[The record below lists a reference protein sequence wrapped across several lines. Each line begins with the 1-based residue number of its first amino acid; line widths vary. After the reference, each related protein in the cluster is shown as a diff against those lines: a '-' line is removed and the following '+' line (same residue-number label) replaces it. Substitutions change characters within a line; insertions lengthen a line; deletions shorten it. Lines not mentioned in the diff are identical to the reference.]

1 MPDTRDGPA
10 PLACGAMKTSLRGHD
25 GYGAAWSRG
34 PLVALSLGVL
44 GSATACG
51 SDATGTGT
59 SGVAGS
65 PGEGDDNSC
74 TPGDQDGIVG
84 GNNLIEL
91 TVSDTGFGVGAPD
104 SGSTE
109 SNITVQNLAMV
120 TLVMTNIGTR
130 PHDFVVQCMPTPN
143 AKGCPTQSCFPA
155 AANLPAVQPG
165 KSATAT
171 FQTPATE
178 GAYTFTSDEP
188 GDTQTAADGGVTGL
202 VGEFN
207 LM

>member
-1 MPDTRDGPA
+1 MRRYDAYG
-10 PLACGAMKTSLRGHD
+10 TSWQEGL
-25 GYGAAWSRG
+25 
-34 PLVALSLGVL
+34 LVALSLGVF
-44 GSATACG
+44 GSAVACG
-51 SDATGTGT
+51 SDTTGTGT
-59 SGVAGS
+59 GGVSGS
-65 PGEGDDNSC
+65 PGDGDDNAC
-74 TPGDQDGIVG
+74 TSGDQDGIVG
-84 GNNLIEL
+84 GNNLVEL

-130 PHDFVVQCMPTPN
+130 PHDFVIQCMPTPN
-143 AKGCPTQSCFPA
+143 TKGCPTQSCFPA
-155 AANLPAVQPG
+155 AANVPAVQPG
-165 KSATAT
+165 KSATAM

-178 GAYTFTSDEP
+178 GGYTFTSDEP
-188 GDTQTAADGGVTGL
+188 GDTQTGADGGVTGL

>member
-1 MPDTRDGPA
+1 M
-10 PLACGAMKTSLRGHD
+10 
-25 GYGAAWSRG
+25 
-34 PLVALSLGVL
+34 
-44 GSATACG
+44 
-51 SDATGTGT
+51 
-59 SGVAGS
+59 
-65 PGEGDDNSC
+65 
-74 TPGDQDGIVG
+74 
-84 GNNLIEL
+84 
-91 TVSDTGFGVGAPD
+91 SDTGFGVGAPD

-130 PHDFVVQCMPTPN
+130 PHDFVVQCTCRRRTPRGVRRN
-143 AKGCPTQSCFPA
+143 RAFPRRT
-155 AANLPAVQPG
+155 NLPAVQPG

-188 GDTQTAADGGVTGL
+188 GDTQTAADGGLTGL

>member
-1 MPDTRDGPA
+1 MPDTRADPA
-10 PLACGAMKTSLRGHD
+10 PLACGAMKTTMGGYD
-25 GYGAAWSRG
+25 GYGASWPKRL
-34 PLVALSLGVL
+34 LVALSLGVL
-44 GSATACG
+44 GSAIACG
-51 SDATGTGT
+51 SDTTGTGT
-59 SGVAGS
+59 SGVSGS
-65 PGEGDDNSC
+65 SGDGDDNAC

-84 GNNLIEL
+84 GNNLVEL

-120 TLVMTNIGTR
+120 TLVMTNIGTK
-130 PHDFVVQCMPTPN
+130 PHDFVIQCMPTPN
-143 AKGCPTQSCFPA
+143 TKGCPTQSCFPA
-155 AANLPAVQPG
+155 AANIPAVQPG
-165 KSATAT
+165 KSATAM